1 MRYRPALSRFFPIS
15 SPLCLWTAFHPSTF
29 SAVALVNCSCRCR
42 SVFVAILVRLAHC
55 TTNHDASE
63 SLSLMRSNCKLLPY
77 VFRQAYPWY
86 QDDPEAAS
94 PRKCLQLP
102 HRCNFMPEAW
112 LRIRERL
119 RHRPECRIFWR
130 LRRVGKYSGRQAT
143 PDCTTMIR
151 NRRLF
156 GFK

>member
-1 MRYRPALSRFFPIS
+1 LRHRPALSRFFPIS

-29 SAVALVNCSCRCR
+29 SAVALVNCSFRCR

-86 QDDPEAAS
+86 QDDPEAVS
-94 PRKCLQLP
+94 PRNCLQLP

-112 LRIRERL
+112 LRIRKTTTSSGVPYIFAAAEGRKVFGTPSHTRL
-119 RHRPECRIFWR
+119 H
-130 LRRVGKYSGRQAT
+130 
-143 PDCTTMIR
+143 DDDR

-156 GFK
+156 GFN